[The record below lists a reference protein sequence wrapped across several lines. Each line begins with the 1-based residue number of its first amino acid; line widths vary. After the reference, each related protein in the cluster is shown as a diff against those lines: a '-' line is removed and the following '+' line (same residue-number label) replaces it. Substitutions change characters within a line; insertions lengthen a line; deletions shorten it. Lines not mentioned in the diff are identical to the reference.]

1 MSQEGQTGM
10 SSECTVWVRVDA
22 KLKYVAP
29 VFLGLLLIYLYSS
42 LVSPVLSKRILGYVE
57 IAVIT
62 YFVSEL
68 VVKYVISDNYRQFLR
83 DYWFDIVLLVPFFS
97 SLKLLGA
104 AGKVLK
110 SIKGLGHIKH
120 VQKVVK
126 VPMMIRKSRFF
137 TDKSEKEVNGKNK

>member
-1 MSQEGQTGM
+1 MNQEGQTSV
-10 SSECTVWVRVDA
+10 SSEHTIWVRSDA
-22 KLKYVAP
+22 KLKYLAP
-29 VFLGLLLIYLYSS
+29 VFLVLLVIYLYSS

-68 VVKYVISDNYRQFLR
+68 VVKYVLSDNYRQFLR
-83 DYWFDIVLLVPFFS
+83 DYWFDIVLLVPFLS
-97 SLKLLGA
+97 SLRLLGA

-110 SIKGLGHIKH
+110 SIKGLGYIKY

-126 VPMMIRKSRFF
+126 VPRMIRKSRFF
-137 TDKSEKEVNGKNK
+137 TEQSENETNRENK

>member
-10 SSECTVWVRVDA
+10 SSECTIWVRVDA

-29 VFLGLLLIYLYSS
+29 VSLGLLIIYLYSS

-97 SLKLLGA
+97 SLRLLGA

-110 SIKGLGHIKH
+110 IYQRTRLHQVRPEGRQSTQDDSK
-120 VQKVVK
+120 
-126 VPMMIRKSRFF
+126 KS
-137 TDKSEKEVNGKNK
+137 VLHGQI

>member
-1 MSQEGQTGM
+1 M
-10 SSECTVWVRVDA
+10 SSERTVWVRLDA
-22 KLKYVAP
+22 KLKYLAP
-29 VFLGLLLIYLYSS
+29 VFLLLLVIYLYSS

-68 VVKYVISDNYRQFLR
+68 VVKYVISNSYRQFLR

-97 SLKLLGA
+97 SLRLLGA

-110 SIKGLGHIKH
+110 SIKPLRYTKYI
-120 VQKVVK
+120 QKIVK
-126 VPMMIRKSRFF
+126 VPGMIRKSRFF
-137 TDKSEKEVNGKNK
+137 TDKSENESNRENK